1 MTWKNNFVSFIKV
14 RSKSLIHTLSSY
26 FFSHEAWDWWWACH
40 RSIISHHL
48 DHLQSRSNAFK
59 WSRTRREKLSV
70 RSIWTQL
77 VIALSSHSQILAP
90 SINKTEFIYLPKNI
104 IQHHHW
110 HTVYYLMETE
120 KTLMFLISLRN
131 FVPLTKKGI
140 YLFQKKNWF

>member
-1 MTWKNNFVSFIKV
+1 MLLTVKSDQKWPEKIISV
-14 RSKSLIHTLSSY
+14 RSKSLIHTVSSS
-26 FFSHEAWDWWWACH
+26 FFSHESWDWWWACH

-90 SINKTEFIYLPKNI
+90 SINKKEFIYLPKNI
-104 IQHHHW
+104 I
-110 HTVYYLMETE
+110 
-120 KTLMFLISLRN
+120 N
-131 FVPLTKKGI
+131 FKL
-140 YLFQKKNWF
+140 LFWRLFNHVCQGLWPS